1 MADRP
6 TYDALAAALA
16 DMLRIIEAYRYSAG
30 LGRGQTERFERAKA
44 IAARAKSCP
53 HHERGEQ

>member
-1 MADRP
+1 MTNRP

-30 LGRGQTERFERAKA
+30 LGRGQTARFERAKA
-44 IAARAKSCP
+44 ISARAMTGP
-53 HHERGEQ
+53 HHERGDQ